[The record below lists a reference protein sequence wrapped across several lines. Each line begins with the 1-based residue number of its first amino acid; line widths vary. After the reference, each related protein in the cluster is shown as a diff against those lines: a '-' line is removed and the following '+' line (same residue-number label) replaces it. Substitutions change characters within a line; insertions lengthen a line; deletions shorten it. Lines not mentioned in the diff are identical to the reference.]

1 MIELHQFAP
10 HFGLPNASP
19 FCMKV
24 EAFLRMAGIE
34 YETRTVTDPG
44 KGPNGKAPWIV
55 DQGEIIP
62 DSRIIIEHL
71 NRKHGYPLRN
81 ELDEQTLAQHHMI
94 MRMLDESTYWVMVYE
109 RWIVPENALLI
120 RDSILGAI
128 PAPMRKLV
136 FMIAQN
142 KVRKSLHGQGTGRLS
157 REEIVLLGK
166 KDIDA
171 LATYLG
177 DRPFFAGNKPA
188 EIDATTLSYIA
199 GFLKAPMSSPIRDYL
214 HEQKNLVA
222 YSERMMKEVFPE
234 YAQG

>member
-34 YETRTVTDPG
+34 YETKTVNDPS

-81 ELDEQTLAQHHMI
+81 GLDTKTFAQHHALT
-94 MRMLDESTYWVMVYE
+94 RMLDESTYWVMVFE
-109 RWIVPENALLI
+109 RWIVPENARLM
-120 RDSILGAI
+120 RDTILGSVPAI
-128 PAPMRKLV
+128 MRGLV
-136 FMIAQN
+136 FRIAQN

-157 REEIVLLGK
+157 REEIILLGK

-171 LATYLG
+171 LSTILG
-177 DRPFFAGNKPA
+177 EAPYFAGDKPA

-199 GFLKAPMSSPIRDYL
+199 GTLKAPITSKVRDYM
-214 HEQKNLVA
+214 EKQKNLVA

-234 YAQG
+234 YVKS